1 MLAHVNVDLE
11 GIPRSFSSEAIF
23 DIFILLLPSDVIQ
36 LGRGKVN
43 TIIEH
48 DDINL
53 WDIGMRRLCCWR
65 LFCGDLYRLGFC
77 VTAVGRPTAEY
88 PGYFGFSLGF
98 NKGVFVILPYEV
110 MIVPDYVTITELR
123 QGTLLIE
130 TNLERTRTS
139 IMPGAELQLLTS
151 R

>member
-1 MLAHVNVDLE
+1 MVFTTLCFTGYLSSLQALF
-11 GIPRSFSSEAIF
+11 GQRSDKKLVAVYSKGSAAT
-23 DIFILLLPSDVIQ
+23 SDVIQ
-36 LGRGKVN
+36 LSRGKVN

-53 WDIGMRRLCCWR
+53 WDIVMRRFCCWR

-98 NKGVFVILPYEV
+98 NRDNDDKASARSSPSKKCVGWS
-110 MIVPDYVTITELR
+110 
-123 QGTLLIE
+123 G
-130 TNLERTRTS
+130 
-139 IMPGAELQLLTS
+139 
-151 R
+151 